1 MSLQRMIT
9 CLMVRRVLRLILSG
23 TCKTMEIL
31 EERSGI
37 DRDSFEAILEMLN
50 DIGLITISE
59 EEGGILVV
67 TPNPQRDPSLYL
79 RNLNTLI
86 PEDFLLFEEE
96 AEVIENEDILD
107 YFLKAASKFHVG
119 DENLIL
125 INILIGLT
133 PWIETRTLH
142 FYPCGMSGKGKSSL
156 CSSVLA
162 AVVPQ
167 GKYEVLKSA
176 SPMSF
181 YYAWMAGQLSE
192 NKIIFIDDV
201 QANNEEFYGML
212 KSFAG
217 NEHGNITPR
226 HWTVDQ
232 HRKFLDMKPDMIYS
246 IWLTSVTPLEDDQ
259 VKNRFI
265 VANVDE
271 SIEQD
276 KKVQKYLDE
285 LIRHSREREILKEKE
300 FRIAKNVFNILTEEV
315 EPVIIPF
322 KISFPLLQDRRN
334 YPCFL
339 VLLKAIAYANKF
351 KRPYAG
357 RYIVALRKDFELAKL
372 LWKSISESQS
382 TKLSREA
389 YKMLKVLPEDK
400 EDALSRAEIA
410 ELTGLSTRQV
420 GTYGKEL
427 AKMNLINSDR
437 VDKGKYIYWLN
448 AKVLSRSQMSEDI
461 LYKGIDEKVIAEF
474 DIPEEIKSEI
484 ESTEDLEVTKKLREK
499 YEDS

>member
-1 MSLQRMIT
+1 MSIQRMVT
-9 CLMVRRVLRLILSG
+9 CLMVRRVLKLILSG

-37 DRDSFEAILEMLN
+37 DPDSFEAIIEMLN
-50 DIGLITISE
+50 DTGLITLSE
-59 EEGGILVV
+59 DEGGIIVV
-67 TPNPQRDPSLYL
+67 RANTERDPRLYL
-79 RNLNTLI
+79 RNIGTLI

-96 AEVIENEDILD
+96 AEIIERGDILK
-107 YFLKAASKFHVG
+107 YFLDAVSKFHVG

-125 INILIGLT
+125 INLLIGLT

-142 FYPCGMSGKGKSSL
+142 FYPCGLSGKGKSSL

-162 AVVPQ
+162 AVIPQ

-246 IWLTSVTPLEDDQ
+246 IWLTSVTPLEDAQ

-276 KKVQKYLDE
+276 KKVQRYLDR

-300 FRIAKNVFNILTEEV
+300 FRIAKNIFNILTEEV

-334 YPCFL
+334 YPYFL
-339 VLLKAIAYANKF
+339 VLLKAIAFANKF
-351 KRPYAG
+351 KRPCAG
-357 RYIVALRKDFELAKL
+357 RYIVALKRDFELAKL

-382 TKLSREA
+382 TKLTREA
-389 YKMLKVLPEDK
+389 VKMLKVLPEDR

-410 ELTGLSTRQV
+410 EMTGLSTRQI
-420 GTYGKEL
+420 GEFGKEL
-427 AKMNLINSDR
+427 SKMNLINSDR
-437 VDKGKYIYWLN
+437 IERGKYIYWLN
-448 AKVLSRSQMSEDI
+448 AEVLSHTQMSQDI
-461 LYKGIDEKVIAEF
+461 LYKGLDEKVMTEF
-474 DIPEEIKSEI
+474 EIPDEFRQAI
-484 ESTEDLEVTKKLREK
+484 EDSKDLKVTKKLREK
-499 YEDS
+499 YEGS